1 MLGNWWLDGRT
12 SFAIVRSDGWMLCSA
27 QGHRH
32 QGPKPGGCEGSTQ
45 RQSLVVVGRAL
56 CKLQQVLLFPDHRQ
70 HLRLWSV
77 RGQVSPS
84 MAATK
89 AWGLARFTVKL

>member
-1 MLGNWWLDGRT
+1 MDAHCPVKPHLEVSQEPMPYSEGKGG
-12 SFAIVRSDGWMLCSA
+12 S
-27 QGHRH
+27 
-32 QGPKPGGCEGSTQ
+32 GPEPW
-45 RQSLVVVGRAL
+45 A
-56 CKLQQVLLFPDHRQ
+56 DHRQ